1 MFAFFGIKAS
11 RCAAEARL
19 IEAEEKKK
27 AKAKAKEAVE
37 GKAKKMAKESAA
49 PRGANTTGAL
59 EKKKRRGGGGGR
71 ATKRPRVLETL
82 LNGSPLRSKGDS
94 EEAADP
100 SDDAA
105 TPDKTPMAPTPRPL
119 SM

>member
-1 MFAFFGIKAS
+1 VFAFFGIKAS

-37 GKAKKMAKESAA
+37 GKANKTAKESAV

-59 EKKKRRGGGGGR
+59 KKKKRRGGGYGR
-71 ATKRPRVLETL
+71 AMKHPCVLEML

-100 SDDAA
+100 SDDDAA
-105 TPDKTPMAPTPRPL
+105 PDKTPTAPTPRPL
-119 SM
+119 SV